1 MKTEHHFYITKIS
14 QYLNDDNI
22 KVAKEMGEEFLKLL
36 QTELDTPKSG
46 DRYEYTDYDSSKG
59 KQIYVLQKLPD
70 YDLWVLVRNAR
81 NAGFTPVHWA
91 GPTSLEKC
99 GIKRMRKL

>member
-14 QYLNDDNI
+14 QYLNADNI
-22 KVAKEMGEEFLKLL
+22 KAAKETGEEFLKLL
-36 QTELDTPKSG
+36 QTELDAPKSG
-46 DRYEYTDYDSSKG
+46 DRYEYTDFYDPSEH

-70 YDLWVLVRNAR
+70 YDLWVLVRNA
-81 NAGFTPVHWA
+81 GYSLVYWA
-91 GPTSLEKC
+91 GPASLENC